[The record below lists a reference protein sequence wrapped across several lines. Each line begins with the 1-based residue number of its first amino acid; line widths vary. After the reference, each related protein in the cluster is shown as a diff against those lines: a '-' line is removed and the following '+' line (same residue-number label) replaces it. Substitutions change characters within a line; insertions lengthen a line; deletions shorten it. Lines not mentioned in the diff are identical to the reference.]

1 MMALYFI
8 SFLVLLGLL
17 FIFLNGNIVDAC
29 CQKCIQTHV
38 KVK

>member
-1 MMALYFI
+1 MTALYFI

-17 FIFLNGNIVDAC
+17 FIFLNGNIVDAY
-29 CQKCIQTHV
+29 CQKCIQRHV